1 MKWSFINLNDKLNKC
16 LMKLACADE
25 LANIFIWN
33 SYEQRLI
40 HELNDANLVNFKI
53 TGILSSFLN

>member
-1 MKWSFINLNDKLNKC
+1 
-16 LMKLACADE
+16 MKLACADE